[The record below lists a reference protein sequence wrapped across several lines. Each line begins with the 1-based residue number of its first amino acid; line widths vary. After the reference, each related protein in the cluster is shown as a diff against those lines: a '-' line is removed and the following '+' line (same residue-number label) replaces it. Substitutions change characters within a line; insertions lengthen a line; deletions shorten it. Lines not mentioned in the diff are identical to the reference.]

1 MKIHFTKK
9 EYRLLLD
16 ILYIAEWVIASR
28 EIDDNPETEP
38 YKDLEQKIMSMA
50 KDYGFDNLIS
60 YDDKF
65 EQYLPT
71 LKFEEDEKVNNF
83 IDKYEAETFWEELCD
98 RLAERDFFADNDA
111 EAIMKMEDVEIFSK
125 KREYAERYHD
135 EFVENGLNNIKL
147 NCHW

>member
-28 EIDDNPETEP
+28 EIDDNPESMP
-38 YKDLEQKIMSMA
+38 YKDLEQKIMSEA
-50 KDYGFDNLIS
+50 KGYGFDNLIC

-98 RLAERDFFADNDA
+98 RLAERDFFADHDA

-125 KREYAERYHD
+125 KREYAERYHE

-147 NCHW
+147 QM